1 MSDCFFVPHYSS
13 ECKSIACWV
22 NIGNPHNLRLAIHC
36 DWVNTESMSG
46 TLTRWEKTTSRIW
59 MFQMT
64 CRLSTSLFFL
74 RYLGFQLSVRD
85 PENAWQWEMMRS
97 TLTALMKPSHETGF
111 PVDGKDPCL
120 DLYSTCS
127 FPRFKEDQTTIQP
140 VPLISSRFE
149 QRYKPT
155 HNTSNFQGSK
165 CIKCSR
171 VLIFKLPINSHILGQ
186 EFLQESLMY
195 VLWKD
200 LGLHRIPSK
209 TKTKELM

>member
-1 MSDCFFVPHYSS
+1 MFL
-13 ECKSIACWV
+13 SISLLQIPFRWSPERRRLEGHGRC
-22 NIGNPHNLRLAIHC
+22 NLRLAIHC
-36 DWVNTESMSG
+36 DWVNTGSMSG
-46 TLTRWEKTTSRIW
+46 TLTCWEKTTPRIW

-64 CRLSTSLFFL
+64 CRLSTSWFFV
-74 RYLGFQLSVRD
+74 RYLGFLLSVRD

-111 PVDGKDPCL
+111 PVNGKDPCL

-155 HNTSNFQGSK
+155 HNTSHFQGSK
-165 CIKCSR
+165 CIKCLR
-171 VLIFKLPINSHILGQ
+171 VLIVQATDKQSCSGARVFA
-186 EFLQESLMY
+186 
-195 VLWKD
+195 
-200 LGLHRIPSK
+200 RITHVRPLK
-209 TKTKELM
+209 KV